1 MSRLID
7 ADALIEVIKESRP
20 LNWTD
25 SESEL
30 QEDADYNHFIEMV
43 KEQPTAYDIEKVVAE
58 LEKQA
63 EQYKRRAL
71 ELVEKSTE
79 AGIHNKGKAC
89 SYEHA
94 IEIVRKG
101 GV

>member
-58 LEKQA
+58 LE
-63 EQYKRRAL
+63 
-71 ELVEKSTE
+71 E
-79 AGIHNKGKAC
+79 AGNQRVENAFGGREEWEAIAYRQGTRK
-89 SYEHA
+89 A
-94 IEIVRKG
+94 IELVRKG
-101 GV
+101 GTT